1 MITYP
6 TFVYEYH
13 IYFKPSI
20 NVYEVLF
27 PAFIEMKSH
36 FDFVLQSSVS
46 QKKLNFNYLSGKK
59 CKSSKEN
66 IEKRLHKEDN
76 FCSHIILKEK
86 FLECYYLD
94 KKILKDDEGTLI
106 PILSP
111 KNEINLQKILSS
123 PILQPY
129 IQKHEF
135 VHVRIG

>member
-36 FDFVLQSSVS
+36 FDFVLQSKICE
-46 QKKLNFNYLSGKK
+46 KKLNFKFFSGKK

-66 IEKRLHKEDN
+66 IKKRLQKDHN
-76 FCSHIILKEK
+76 FCSHIILKNN
-86 FLECYYLD
+86 FLECHYLD
-94 KKILKDDEGTLI
+94 EKIITDNEGTLI
-106 PILSP
+106 PILTP
-111 KNEINLQKILSS
+111 ENEINLQKILSS

-135 VHVRIG
+135 VQVRIG